1 MTPQAWLARFR
12 EENIG
17 HSARMRADAL
27 WPHVRQPGFVQ
38 HWLRA
43 SVADMAH
50 DPAILPT
57 GHGTPWLRSLVLF
70 DDGELH
76 LSLAMIEGR
85 AWHAARQLEA
95 QETLEF
101 ADGWTRLC
109 FLRAEQVE
117 VQRFHRDPA
126 RPDRAYPQGY
136 QQVRVGQEFAL
147 DNASELLRF
156 SAIGG
161 ECLYLRLLVRN
172 PDQRHVTEHDART
185 GALLRIRQ
193 AQSHEGRLQMTLS
206 LLRSLGRAD
215 AMDLIA
221 QKIAEWP
228 PELRWHTVREA
239 LALDSRRGF
248 ALLDTISR
256 SDPDP
261 KLRALALDTRV
272 RLLLAHPEL
281 GPER

>member
-12 EENIG
+12 EVNVD

-27 WPHVRQPGFVQ
+27 WPHVRQPGFVR

-43 SVADMAH
+43 SIADMAQ
-50 DPAILPT
+50 DPAILPN
-57 GHGTPWLRSLVLF
+57 GHSTPWLRSLVLF

-76 LSLAMIEGR
+76 LSLAMIDGP
-85 AWHAARQLEA
+85 AWHAARQLET
-95 QETLEF
+95 QDTLEF

-109 FLRAEQVE
+109 FLRAGQVE
-117 VQRFHRDPA
+117 VQRFHRDPS
-126 RPDRAYPQGY
+126 RPDRARPQGH

-147 DNASELLRF
+147 DNACDILRF
-156 SAIGG
+156 SAIDG
-161 ECLYLRLLVRN
+161 ECLYLRLLIRD

-206 LLRSLGRAD
+206 LLRSLGRGD
-215 AMDLIA
+215 AIDLIA
-221 QKIAEWP
+221 QKIAQWP
-228 PELRWHTVREA
+228 PELRWHAVREA

-248 ALLDTISR
+248 ALLDTMGR
-256 SDPDP
+256 SEPDP
-261 KLRALALDTRV
+261 KLRALARDTRA

-281 GPER
+281 EPQR